1 MQIQQLTQHSYPHSS
16 QSTLSQTQQYVVHRN
31 NTRFPFVF
39 YLFQMNFKPEVNTL
53 ELKAMA
59 DILVIKANTQ
69 GLVVDKLVANQHLGY
84 RDQRVQN
91 QDQALEEDLSM
102 VMKNHPYFQDRPSL
116 HLGHPYLGRCRLIS
130 LLRLALLFY
139 LLILQLFFFV
149 RHFLD
154 RLDFHVV
161 VIDRL

>member
-1 MQIQQLTQHSYPHSS
+1 MKLQQLTQHSYPHSS
-16 QSTLSQTQQYVVHRN
+16 QSTLSQIQQYVVYRN

-39 YLFQMNFKPEVNTL
+39 YLFHLNFKPEVNIL
-53 ELKAMA
+53 ELEVMA
-59 DILVIKANTQ
+59 DILVVEVNKRQ
-69 GLVVDKLVANQHLGY
+69 LEVDKLVASQHLGY

-102 VMKNHPYFQDRPSL
+102 VMHYPYFQDQPSL
-116 HLGHPYLGRCRLIS
+116 HLGHPYLGRCHLIS
-130 LLRLALLFY
+130 ILLLALPFY
-139 LLILQLFFFV
+139 LLILQQFFFV